1 MNEYRIDELARVA
14 GTTTR
19 NVRAYQERGLL
30 APPVKRGRVGIYTEA
45 HLARLRLVTSL
56 HDRGYS
62 SAQIAELLDGWES
75 GRNLAEVLGF
85 EQAVTSPWTDEI
97 PIYLPTS
104 AVKANLPAD
113 DPEMFDRLVRLRV
126 LKPEGDQCLVPSPQ
140 LLTVFTE
147 LVAHGFRMADVLAL
161 HEAIAPAIDDI
172 ARRMVEAGAA
182 RLISEHGEAWLPRGD
197 QVGEATVLLQR
208 LRQLAM
214 TSVQGILAHA
224 MEHHST
230 DVLGEHLARVMKSGP
245 EPAGGSAGPGDPDGP
260 SGPGGSDGGGDQ

>member
-1 MNEYRIDELARVA
+1 MSEYRIDELARVA

-30 APPVKRGRVGIYTEA
+30 APPLKRGRVGFYTES
-45 HLARLRLVTSL
+45 HLARLRLITSL
-56 HDRGYS
+56 HDRGYA
-62 SAQIAELLDGWES
+62 SAQIAELLEGWQA

-85 EQAVTSPWTDEI
+85 EQAVNSPWTDEI
-97 PIYLPTS
+97 PIYLPT
-104 AVKANLPAD
+104 AAIIANLPAD
-113 DPEMFDRLVRLRV
+113 DPDVFDRLVRLRV

-140 LLTVFTE
+140 LLNVFVE
-147 LVAHGFRMADVLAL
+147 LVSKGFRITDVLAL

-182 RLISEHGEAWLPRGD
+182 RIVSEHGDAWLPRGD

-214 TSVQGILAHA
+214 SSVQGILAHA
-224 MEHHST
+224 MEHHVA
-230 DVLGEHLARVMKSGP
+230 DVLGEHLVRVIKNEGP
-245 EPAGGSAGPGDPDGP
+245 RAGPDRGRRPPD
-260 SGPGGSDGGGDQ
+260 